1 MYYRLPIIQGGT
13 FSFFVPTFAILS
25 LPGFV
30 CPEDFDMKNRKW
42 TRSNMTY
49 DEKTEEWQIRMREIQ
64 GAICVSAIFQVVMGF
79 SGRRFSIRIDEI
91 QLIIILIKVL
101 FRNKRIILHTILTL
115 GLMGLI
121 LRFITPLTIT
131 PAVAMIGIALFEAA
145 SGQASSHWG
154 IAMG

>member
-91 QLIIILIKVL
+91 QLIIILFIVQPYCSINYSNLRTDGTYTQIHYTSYDYSCRCHDRHCTIWGCLGPSLKSL
-101 FRNKRIILHTILTL
+101 GYRN
-115 GLMGLI
+115 GVN
-121 LRFITPLTIT
+121 
-131 PAVAMIGIALFEAA
+131 A
-145 SGQASSHWG
+145 
-154 IAMG
+154 

>member
-1 MYYRLPIIQGGT
+1 MLCYRLPIIQGGT

-79 SGRRFSIRIDEI
+79 SGMTFSILIDEI
-91 QLIIILIKVL
+91 PLIIIL
-101 FRNKRIILHTILTL
+101 
-115 GLMGLI
+115 LI
-121 LRFITPLTIT
+121 LL
-131 PAVAMIGIALFEAA
+131 LK
-145 SGQASSHWG
+145 
-154 IAMG
+154 

>member
-64 GAICVSAIFQVVMGF
+64 GAICVSAIFQVLMGF
-79 SGRRFSIRIDEI
+79 SGTTFSISIEEI
-91 QLIIILIKVL
+91 QLIIRGYKNSL
-101 FRNKRIILHTILTL
+101 FFTCYSN
-115 GLMGLI
+115 
-121 LRFITPLTIT
+121 LRTD
-131 PAVAMIGIALFEAA
+131 GIDLEIHYT
-145 SGQASSHWG
+145 SYNHSSRCYDRYCTV
-154 IAMG
+154 